1 MDGAE
6 WIKAQYA
13 KWRKAPTAEPPVQR
27 PRAYQTN
34 GGWLAL
40 YRDPAWIAQHRRYM
54 KKRGKL

>member
-1 MDGAE
+1 MDGAK

-40 YRDPAWIAQHRRYM
+40 YKDPAWIAQHSRWSLWA
-54 KKRGKL
+54 G